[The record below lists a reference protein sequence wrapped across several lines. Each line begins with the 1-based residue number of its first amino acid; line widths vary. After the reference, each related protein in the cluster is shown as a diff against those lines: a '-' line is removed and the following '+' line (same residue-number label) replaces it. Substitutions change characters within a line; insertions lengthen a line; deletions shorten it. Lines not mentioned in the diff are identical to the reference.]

1 MASTSRRAVSVRY
14 PERSP
19 CALSSTASK
28 PASRARFFRIRFT
41 AWGDRAVLS
50 SVPQRS
56 MLRNTAPVVIFAR
69 ARQSSSEAHQP
80 APNQE
85 YPPVLVGHAGLGAP
99 ELDGDAGELRAVRVL
114 RLGRHRVLRD
124 QRDTSEDGAAL
135 IRDLAQRGYALGR
148 NVLFERRGAMGHPDQ
163 LRQLAQD
170 LAAAKVDV
178 IVTWGYPAALAA
190 HATGLPTVTTFGVGD
205 PVATG
210 LIASL
215 ARPGGNVTGASDIAS
230 DLSAKRLELLK
241 EAVPALRRVAMLWN
255 ADDLAMTL
263 RYEVS
268 ASVAERLGAR
278 VQPLG
283 VREPEDFA
291 EAFAAMERERPD
303 AILMVTDT
311 LTNLNRKLVFDFAAR
326 HRLPVVRST

>member
-1 MASTSRRAVSVRY
+1 
-14 PERSP
+14 
-19 CALSSTASK
+19 
-28 PASRARFFRIRFT
+28 
-41 AWGDRAVLS
+41 
-50 SVPQRS
+50 
-56 MLRNTAPVVIFAR
+56 
-69 ARQSSSEAHQP
+69 
-80 APNQE
+80 
-85 YPPVLVGHAGLGAP
+85 
-99 ELDGDAGELRAVRVL
+99 
-114 RLGRHRVLRD
+114 
-124 QRDTSEDGAAL
+124 
-135 IRDLAQRGYALGR
+135 
-148 NVLFERRGAMGHPDQ
+148 MGHPDQ

-190 HATGLPTVTTFGVGD
+190 HATGLPTVTAFGVGD

-255 ADDLAMTL
+255 AGDLAMTL

-326 HRLPVVRST
+326 HRLPAIYESDALVRDGGLMSYGPDRAEILDRTAALVSRILAGSKPADLPFELPTRFTFALNLKTAKAIGLEVPPSLLASADEVIE

>member
-1 MASTSRRAVSVRY
+1 MRRRDIV
-14 PERSP
+14 
-19 CALSSTASK
+19 ALLAGTALAL
-28 PASRARFFRIRFT
+28 P
-41 AWGDRAVLS
+41 G
-50 SVPQRS
+50 
-56 MLRNTAPVVIFAR
+56 
-69 ARQSSSEAHQP
+69 
-80 APNQE
+80 
-85 YPPVLVGHAGLGAP
+85 AGLAQ
-99 ELDGDAGELRAVRVL
+99 AKVYRVGL
-114 RLGRHRVLRD
+114 LSGGPPIS
-124 QRDTSEDGAAL
+124 DTSEDGAAL

-190 HATGLPTVTTFGVGD
+190 HATGLPTVTAFGVGD

-268 ASVAERLGAR
+268 ASIAERLGAR

-326 HRLPVVRST
+326 HRLPAIYESDALVRDGGLMSYGPDRAELLDRTAALVSRILAGSKPADLPFELPTRFTFALNLKAARAIGLEVPPSLLASANEVIE